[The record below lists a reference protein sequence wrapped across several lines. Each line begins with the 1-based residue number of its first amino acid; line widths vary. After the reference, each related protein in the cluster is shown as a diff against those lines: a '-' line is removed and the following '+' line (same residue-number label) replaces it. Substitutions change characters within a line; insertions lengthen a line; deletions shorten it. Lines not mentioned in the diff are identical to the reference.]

1 MGSRRIERRKDRIGI
16 GRKLVWTRVPRTTGQ
31 NLALH
36 GEYTREG
43 RLFNREDVFNIVA
56 HAWRSKVR
64 AAR

>member
-1 MGSRRIERRKDRIGI
+1 MGI
-16 GRKLVWTRVPRTTGQ
+16 GYELVWTRVPRTTGQ

-36 GEYTREG
+36 GGYTREG
-43 RLFNREDVFNIVA
+43 RLFKREDVFNIVA